1 MGERFDSAPTVVT
14 SLSVPPRSQAL
25 AEEVALLI
33 SKRRPRGIGH
43 ACKTTP
49 GSDSI
54 HSTPNVVTCLSLPDQ
69 RLSQKRWRFLFPST
83 AIAPAAVRSKHTWS
97 SPWRPAAVVGSL
109 ACVRLSTGGR
119 RSTTSVRRP
128 RDMYPASRRR
138 SLFLKS
144 STGRECLFST
154 FYDASTLSNEF
165 KVSGRSSA
173 FR

>member
-1 MGERFDSAPTVVT
+1 MGVRGFEHVVHLFEALAESGLHATLDYFRRAPSRPISEDDPEERFDSAPTVVT

-69 RLSQKRWRFLFPST
+69 RL
-83 AIAPAAVRSKHTWS
+83 
-97 SPWRPAAVVGSL
+97 
-109 ACVRLSTGGR
+109 
-119 RSTTSVRRP
+119 
-128 RDMYPASRRR
+128 RRR
-138 SLFLKS
+138 
-144 STGRECLFST
+144 GG
-154 FYDASTLSNEF
+154 ASYF
-165 KVSGRSSA
+165 QA
-173 FR
+173 